1 MLHLDEGTVHAWLD
15 GELSPGDAE
24 SAARHVAACAECQA
38 LVAESR
44 GLMAG
49 ASRIVSALDTGPA
62 GVIPPVQRGPSW
74 GRRTR
79 GRFAL
84 TPTRMSIAAT
94 IIVAVGVTF
103 TARRVADNGAARGR
117 MIDSPVHA
125 ATQSVVA
132 RPSAES
138 VSATVAGR
146 PTVKLKAPARTASP
160 VASASVVLLKKNRLV
175 RSRLSRSRLRRLRHR

>member
-117 MIDSPVHA
+117 MIDSPIHA
-125 ATQSVVA
+125 ATQSVVVGQE
-132 RPSAES
+132 RPFRGVPPILPTRS
-138 VSATVAGR
+138 VACQVE
-146 PTVKLKAPARTASP
+146 APP
-160 VASASVVLLKKNRLV
+160 VGSVEA
-175 RSRLSRSRLRRLRHR
+175 